1 MPNDLPG
8 PTLTHSFEPVYHSL
22 RRAMMCGDI
31 MPGERMVV
39 KRLSERFGTS
49 SLPVRQA
56 LQRLVAEGALV
67 DRPYYGA
74 EVPVLDVEA
83 LMDLRR
89 VRCAIEGQA
98 AEWAA
103 QTVTPAELASLQ
115 ALQDRMLATTD
126 PAEADEYLGWN
137 LEFHFTVYR
146 AARSPLMLPLI
157 ESLWLRV
164 GPCLNVMRTETTL
177 GLGLDHHDE
186 VLAALRRGD
195 GAAARAAVVAELTE
209 AAEIMARSLSVYR
222 PDPTLRRRGGRR
234 KAADR

>member
-1 MPNDLPG
+1 MPDDLPD
-8 PTLTHSFEPVYHSL
+8 PSASHSFEPVYHSL

-31 MPGERMVV
+31 LPGERMVV

-49 SLPVRQA
+49 ALPVRQA

-74 EVPVLDVEA
+74 EVPLLGVEA

-89 VRCAIEGQA
+89 VRCAVEGQA

-103 QTVTPAELASLQ
+103 QTVTAAELDHLHS
-115 ALQDRMLATTD
+115 LQDRMLATTD
-126 PAEADEYLGWN
+126 PAHTESYLSWN
-137 LEFHFTVYR
+137 LDFHFTVYR
-146 AARSPLMLPLI
+146 AARSPLILPLI

-186 VLAALRRGD
+186 VLAALTRGD
-195 GAAARAAVVAELTE
+195 GAAARAAVTAELTE
-209 AAEIMARSLSVYR
+209 AAEVLARSLSRYR
-222 PDPTLRRRGGRR
+222 PDPTLRRRTRKTRR
-234 KAADR
+234 

>member
-1 MPNDLPG
+1 MPDDLAV
-8 PTLTHSFEPVYHSL
+8 THSFEPVYHSL

-31 MPGERMVV
+31 LPGERMVV

-89 VRCAIEGQA
+89 VRCALEGQA

-103 QTVTPAELASLQ
+103 QTVTPAEMDHLHGLQ
-115 ALQDRMLATTD
+115 QKMLATTD
-126 PAEADEYLGWN
+126 PNHAEDYLSWN

-146 AARSPLMLPLI
+146 AARSPMLLPMI
-157 ESLWLRV
+157 ESLWLRA
-164 GPCLNVMRTETTL
+164 GPCLTVMRSETTL

-186 VLAALRRGD
+186 VLDALKRGD

-209 AAEIMARSLSVYR
+209 AAEVIARSLSVYE
-222 PDPTLRRRGGRR
+222 PDPALRRRKSRGTPSG
-234 KAADR
+234 

>member
-1 MPNDLPG
+1 MPEDL
-8 PTLTHSFEPVYHSL
+8 TATHSFEPVYHSL

-31 MPGERMVV
+31 MPGEHMVV
-39 KRLSERFGTS
+39 KRLSEKFGTS

-67 DRPYYGA
+67 DRPYHGA

-89 VRCAIEGQA
+89 VRCALEGQA

-103 QTVTPAELASLQ
+103 QTVTADELAQLYDLQ
-115 ALQDRMLATTD
+115 QKMLATTD
-126 PAEADEYLGWN
+126 PNHAEEYLSWN

-146 AARSPLMLPLI
+146 AARSPMMLPII
-157 ESLWLRV
+157 EGLWLRA

-186 VLAALRRGD
+186 VLDALRRGD
-195 GAAARAAVVAELTE
+195 GASARAAVEAELTE
-209 AAEIMARSLSVYR
+209 AAEVIARSLSVYK
-222 PDPTLRRRGGRR
+222 PDPNLRRRKPRVGRS
-234 KAADR
+234 D

>member
-1 MPNDLPG
+1 MPDDVAV
-8 PTLTHSFEPVYHSL
+8 THSFEPVYHSL
-22 RRAMMCGDI
+22 RRAIMCGDI

-39 KRLSERFGTS
+39 KRLSEKFGTS
-49 SLPVRQA
+49 ALPVRQA

-67 DRPYYGA
+67 DRPYLGA

-89 VRCAIEGQA
+89 VRCALEGQA

-103 QTVTPAELASLQ
+103 QTVTRAELDHLH
-115 ALQDRMLATTD
+115 ALQHRMLATTD
-126 PAEADEYLGWN
+126 PDHAEEYLSWN

-146 AARSPLMLPLI
+146 AARSPMILPMI
-157 ESLWLRV
+157 EGLWLRA

-186 VLAALRRGD
+186 VLAALNKGN
-195 GAAARAAVVAELTE
+195 GAAARAAVEAELTE
-209 AAEIMARSLSVYR
+209 AAEVIARSLSVYQ
-222 PDPTLRRRGGRR
+222 PDPNLRRRKPRLR
-234 KAADR
+234 QAT